1 MTVSVLEEV
10 RSRIFDKRYEWS
22 RIDRAKALSSPAAL
36 DLLREACLIE
46 SYLPVYTSKM
56 TELFWD
62 DLEATE
68 VYTIEAF
75 EAYTHY
81 YTLRRYLDIVGY
93 RPISD
98 EEIVRLRS
106 RERSVRYTDQIRELV
121 NFMATEQ
128 FAASFFEDLIDAVK
142 EPVLQAMLAR
152 FAGEEVRHSEL
163 ACHLLRRRV
172 ERDPDIADRIVE
184 MASKVRHVGS
194 YVLPHVSPAKDDNV
208 KTLIEFSR
216 RIEGLTGRSLTSALL
231 AARREAP

>member
-1 MTVSVLEEV
+1 MTMSTLDNV
-10 RSRIFDKRYEWS
+10 RSRIFDKRFEWS
-22 RIDRAKALSSPAAL
+22 RIDPVKALSNTAAL

-46 SYLPVYTSKM
+46 SYLPVYTGKM

-81 YTLRRYLDIVGY
+81 YSIRRYLDTVGY

-98 EEIVRLRS
+98 AEIVELRS
-106 RERSVRYTDQIRELV
+106 RERATRYTDQIRELV

-128 FAASFFEDLIDAVK
+128 FAAGFFADLIDAVE

-152 FAGEEVRHSEL
+152 FAEEEVRHSQF
-163 ACHLLRRRV
+163 AWDLLQKRV
-172 ERDPDIADRIVE
+172 EQDPGIADRIVE
-184 MASKVRHVGS
+184 MASQVQHVGS
-194 YVLPHVSPAKDDNV
+194 YILPHVSPAKDDNV

-216 RIEGLTGRSLTSALL
+216 RIESLTSRSLTSALL
-231 AARREAP
+231 AARRETS